1 LVVYFEDDHIIPIS
15 GLNTYFDV
23 FFFLDSIYIFR

>member
-23 FFFLDSIYIFR
+23 FFFS